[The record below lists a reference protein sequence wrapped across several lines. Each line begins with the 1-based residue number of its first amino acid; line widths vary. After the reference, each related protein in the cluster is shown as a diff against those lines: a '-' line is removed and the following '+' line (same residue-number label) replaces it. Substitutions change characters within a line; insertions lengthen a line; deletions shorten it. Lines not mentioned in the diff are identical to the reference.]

1 MPIISKRKYTGDNLP
16 GFELQCIVE
25 AIFDRFLTKSLKFYQ
40 KWSKIDS
47 TMHYSSKPHCWK
59 KKRDFLIIR
68 SKVGGFLSLTVD
80 GNEYFVG
87 WKENL
92 VHKYHQKWLPIIC
105 ESRLMFHH
113 IHPIIRSKVGG
124 FLILSVANCEYFVC

>member
-1 MPIISKRKYTGDNLP
+1 MHFCNSIWISRSCTLHIDAFWQILYGLVSYTVKLKNVKYLLVAPAVSNASYL
-16 GFELQCIVE
+16 
-25 AIFDRFLTKSLKFYQ
+25 
-40 KWSKIDS
+40 
-47 TMHYSSKPHCWK
+47 HCWK

-113 IHPIIRSKVGG
+113 IDPIIRSKVGG

>member
-1 MPIISKRKYTGDNLP
+1 MQQSLVFCSFFLQKKVDFEENKITKPIKTSLG
-16 GFELQCIVE
+16 
-25 AIFDRFLTKSLKFYQ
+25 AAKSLAK
-40 KWSKIDS
+40 KWAKEIPRWIS
-47 TMHYSSKPHCWK
+47 HCWK
-59 KKRDFLIIR
+59 KKRDFLIIC
-68 SKVGGFLSLTVD
+68 SKVGGFLILTLD

-92 VHKYHQKWLPIIC
+92 LHKYHQKWLPIIC

-124 FLILSVANCEYFVC
+124 FLILSVANCEYYVC